1 MKKLTS
7 LLIVLVLVVG
17 AVFALTACDQTDK
30 DAPTTVMNVSLNPE
44 VEFVLDGHGKVVTV
58 NALNEDG
65 NLIITAT
72 VFEGK
77 TAEEAAELF
86 VQVSH
91 EMGFLVSGNA
101 QIKNNDI
108 EITISGEQKDVEE
121 LYNNVKASIQEYFEL
136 ENIVAEIAALET
148 MTRAQMEA
156 LVAQAQPYIDQAKLQ
171 ALSHMELV
179 EELYASRKETC
190 EMYSQEL
197 KNAYYSAKAAAMD
210 TTKIQAL
217 KEQMGSKFNFVL
229 EGLFD
234 AYTDAVAKIEDAR
247 MQYLVSAESDYQVK
261 LAEFRAKKIE
271 FLQKRQ
277 ELAAKEDITEAEI
290 NVLNGLENAV
300 NFIENALVSIGELAN
315 KGKLFHETKVKTM
328 QKTYAKL
335 EKNAKRKVEKFLDLP
350 FVVLIIIQ
358 RLVDLEVGASLL
370 PNRLLLVQLL
380 VRSLL
385 RTLLQ
390 KQELVLLEPS

>member
-17 AVFALTACDQTDK
+17 VLFALTACDQTDK

-72 VFEGK
+72 AFEGK
-77 TAEEAAELF
+77 SAEEAAELF
-86 VQVSH
+86 VQISH

-108 EITISGEQKDVEE
+108 EISISGETKDVEE
-121 LYNNVKASIQEYFEL
+121 IYNDVKASIQEYFTL
-136 ENIVAEIAALET
+136 ENITAQIAALET
-148 MTRAQMEA
+148 VTREQMEA
-156 LVAQAQPYIDQAKLQ
+156 LVAQAQPYIDQAKLK

-190 EMYSQEL
+190 DMYSQEL
-197 KNAYYSAKAAAMD
+197 KNAYYNAKAAAMD

-217 KEQMGSKFNFVL
+217 KKKMGSNFNFVL
-229 EGLFD
+229 EGLFS
-234 AYTDAVAKIEDAR
+234 AYTTAVTKIEDAR
-247 MQYLVSAESDYQVK
+247 MQYLVSPESDYQVK

-277 ELAAKEDITEAEI
+277 ELAEKETLTDTEI
-290 NVLNGLENAV
+290 SVLNSLEAGV
-300 NFIENALVSIGELAN
+300 NLIEEALVQIGVLANKALDSLKATMTKAYDALVSAIENAQVKIADHMDAIMQAQQEQVPVFAAEFEAN
-315 KGKLFHETKVKTM
+315 
-328 QKTYAKL
+328 YASAV
-335 EKNAKRKVEKFLDLP
+335 EQAKADWEAMK
-350 FVVLIIIQ
+350 Q
-358 RLVDLEVGASLL
+358 
-370 PNRLLLVQLL
+370 QL
-380 VRSLL
+380 
-385 RTLLQ
+385 Q
-390 KQELVLLEPS
+390 GQPDAE

>member
-17 AVFALTACDQTDK
+17 ALFALTACDQTDK

-72 VFEGK
+72 AFEGK

-86 VQVSH
+86 VQISH

-108 EITISGEQKDVEE
+108 EISISGETKDVEAI
-121 LYNNVKASIQEYFEL
+121 YNDVKASIQEYFTL
-136 ENIVAEIAALET
+136 ENITAQIAALET
-148 MTRAQMEA
+148 VTREQMEA

-190 EMYSQEL
+190 DMYSQEL
-197 KNAYYSAKAAAMD
+197 KNAYYNAKAAAMD

-217 KEQMGSKFNFVL
+217 KEKMGSNFNFVL
-229 EGLFD
+229 EGLFSV
-234 AYTDAVAKIEDAR
+234 YTTAVTTIEDAR
-247 MQYLVSAESDYQVK
+247 MQYLVSPESDYQIK

-277 ELAAKEDITEAEI
+277 ELAEKETLTDTEI
-290 NVLNGLENAV
+290 SVLNSLEAGVNLIEEALVQIGALANKTLDGLKATMTKAYDALV
-300 NFIENALVSIGELAN
+300 SAIENAQVKIADHMDAIMQAQQEQVPVFAAEFEAN
-315 KGKLFHETKVKTM
+315 
-328 QKTYAKL
+328 YASAV
-335 EKNAKRKVEKFLDLP
+335 EQAKSDWEAMK
-350 FVVLIIIQ
+350 Q
-358 RLVDLEVGASLL
+358 
-370 PNRLLLVQLL
+370 QL
-380 VRSLL
+380 
-385 RTLLQ
+385 Q
-390 KQELVLLEPS
+390 GQPDAE

>member
-17 AVFALTACDQTDK
+17 ALFALTACDQTDK

-72 VFEGK
+72 AFEGK

-86 VQVSH
+86 VQISH

-108 EITISGEQKDVEE
+108 EISISGETKDVEE
-121 LYNNVKASIQEYFEL
+121 IYNDVKASIQEYFTL
-136 ENIVAEIAALET
+136 ENITAQIAALET
-148 MTRAQMEA
+148 VTREQMEA
-156 LVAQAQPYIDQAKLQ
+156 LVAQAQPYIDQAKLK

-190 EMYSQEL
+190 DMYSQEL
-197 KNAYYSAKAAAMD
+197 KNAYYNAKAAAMD

-217 KEQMGSKFNFVL
+217 KEKMGSNFNFVL
-229 EGLFD
+229 EGLFSV
-234 AYTDAVAKIEDAR
+234 YTTAVTTIEDAR
-247 MQYLVSAESDYQVK
+247 MQYLVSPESDYQIK

-277 ELAAKEDITEAEI
+277 ELAEKETLTDTEI
-290 NVLNGLENAV
+290 SVLNSLEAGVNLIEEALVQIGALANKTLDGLKATMTKAYDALV
-300 NFIENALVSIGELAN
+300 SAIENAQVKIADHMDAIMQAQQEQVPVFAAEFEAN
-315 KGKLFHETKVKTM
+315 
-328 QKTYAKL
+328 YASTV
-335 EKNAKRKVEKFLDLP
+335 EQAKADWEAMK
-350 FVVLIIIQ
+350 Q
-358 RLVDLEVGASLL
+358 
-370 PNRLLLVQLL
+370 QL
-380 VRSLL
+380 
-385 RTLLQ
+385 Q
-390 KQELVLLEPS
+390 GQPDAE

>member
-17 AVFALTACDQTDK
+17 ALFALTACDQTDK

-72 VFEGK
+72 AFEGK

-86 VQVSH
+86 VQISH

-108 EITISGEQKDVEE
+108 EISISGETKDVEAI
-121 LYNNVKASIQEYFEL
+121 YNDVKASIQEYFTL
-136 ENIVAEIAALET
+136 ENITAQIAALET
-148 MTRAQMEA
+148 VTREQMEA
-156 LVAQAQPYIDQAKLQ
+156 LVAQAQPYIDQAKLK

-190 EMYSQEL
+190 DMYSQEL
-197 KNAYYSAKAAAMD
+197 KNAYYNAKAAAMD

-217 KEQMGSKFNFVL
+217 KEKMGSNFNFVL
-229 EGLFD
+229 EGLFSV
-234 AYTDAVAKIEDAR
+234 YTTAVTTIEDAR
-247 MQYLVSAESDYQVK
+247 MQYLVSPESDYQIK

-277 ELAAKEDITEAEI
+277 ELAEKETLTDTEI
-290 NVLNGLENAV
+290 SVLNSLEAGVNLIEEALVQIGALANKTLDGLKATMTKAYDALV
-300 NFIENALVSIGELAN
+300 SAIENAQVKIADHMDAIMQAQQEQVPVFAAEFEAN
-315 KGKLFHETKVKTM
+315 
-328 QKTYAKL
+328 YASTV
-335 EKNAKRKVEKFLDLP
+335 EQAKADWEAMK
-350 FVVLIIIQ
+350 Q
-358 RLVDLEVGASLL
+358 
-370 PNRLLLVQLL
+370 QL
-380 VRSLL
+380 
-385 RTLLQ
+385 Q
-390 KQELVLLEPS
+390 GQPDAE

>member
-44 VEFVLDGHGKVVTV
+44 VEFVLDGNGKVVTV

-121 LYNNVKASIQEYFEL
+121 LYNNVKESIQEYFTL

-148 MTRAQMEA
+148 MTREQMEA

-197 KNAYYSAKAAAMD
+197 KNAYYNAKAAAMD

-277 ELAAKEDITEAEI
+277 ELAQKEDITEAEI

-300 NFIENALVSIGELAN
+300 NFIEDALVSIGELAN
-315 KGKLFHETKVKTM
+315 KTLDTLKAGMTKAYNALVSAIESAQVKIADHMDAIMKAQEEQVPVFAAEFEAGYAQAVEQAKADWEAMKL
-328 QKTYAKL
+328 
-335 EKNAKRKVEKFLDLP
+335 
-350 FVVLIIIQ
+350 
-358 RLVDLEVGASLL
+358 
-370 PNRLLLVQLL
+370 QL
-380 VRSLL
+380 
-385 RTLLQ
+385 Q
-390 KQELVLLEPS
+390 GQPDAE

>member
-7 LLIVLVLVVG
+7 LLIVLVLVIG
-17 AVFALTACDQTDK
+17 ALFALTACDQTDK

-72 VFEGK
+72 AFEGK

-86 VQVSH
+86 VQISH

-108 EITISGEQKDVEE
+108 EISISGETKDVEAI
-121 LYNNVKASIQEYFEL
+121 YNDVKASIQEYFTL
-136 ENIVAEIAALET
+136 ENITAQIAALET
-148 MTRAQMEA
+148 VTREQMEA

-190 EMYSQEL
+190 DMYSQEL
-197 KNAYYSAKAAAMD
+197 KNAYYNAKAAAMD

-217 KEQMGSKFNFVL
+217 KEKMGSNFNFVL
-229 EGLFD
+229 EGLFSV
-234 AYTDAVAKIEDAR
+234 YTTAVTKIEDAR
-247 MQYLVSAESDYQVK
+247 MQYLVSPESDYQVK

-277 ELAAKEDITEAEI
+277 ELAEKETLTDTEI
-290 NVLNGLENAV
+290 SVLNSLEAGV
-300 NFIENALVSIGELAN
+300 NLIEEALVQIGVLANKTLDSLKATMTKAYDALVSAIENAQVKIADHMDAIMQAQQEQVPVFAAEFEAN
-315 KGKLFHETKVKTM
+315 
-328 QKTYAKL
+328 YASAV
-335 EKNAKRKVEKFLDLP
+335 ERAKSDWEAMK
-350 FVVLIIIQ
+350 Q
-358 RLVDLEVGASLL
+358 
-370 PNRLLLVQLL
+370 QL
-380 VRSLL
+380 
-385 RTLLQ
+385 Q
-390 KQELVLLEPS
+390 GQPDAE

>member
-7 LLIVLVLVVG
+7 LLIVLVLVIG
-17 AVFALTACDQTDK
+17 ALFALTACDQTDK

-72 VFEGK
+72 AFEGK

-86 VQVSH
+86 VQISH

-108 EITISGEQKDVEE
+108 EISISGETKDVEA
-121 LYNNVKASIQEYFEL
+121 LYNDVKASIQEYFTL
-136 ENIVAEIAALET
+136 ENITAQIAALET
-148 MTRAQMEA
+148 VTREQMEA
-156 LVAQAQPYIDQAKLQ
+156 LVAHAQPYIDQAKLK

-190 EMYSQEL
+190 DMYSQEL
-197 KNAYYSAKAAAMD
+197 KNAYYNAKAAAMD

-217 KEQMGSKFNFVL
+217 KEKMGSNFNFVL
-229 EGLFD
+229 EGLFSV
-234 AYTDAVAKIEDAR
+234 YTTAVTKIEDAR
-247 MQYLVSAESDYQVK
+247 MQYLVSPESDYQVK

-277 ELAAKEDITEAEI
+277 ELAEKETLTDTEI
-290 NVLNGLENAV
+290 SVLNSLEAGV
-300 NFIENALVSIGELAN
+300 NLIEEALVQIGALANKTLDSLKATMTKAYDALVSAIENAQVKIADHMDAIMQAQQEQVPVFAAEFEAN
-315 KGKLFHETKVKTM
+315 
-328 QKTYAKL
+328 YASAV
-335 EKNAKRKVEKFLDLP
+335 EQAKADWEAMK
-350 FVVLIIIQ
+350 Q
-358 RLVDLEVGASLL
+358 
-370 PNRLLLVQLL
+370 QL
-380 VRSLL
+380 
-385 RTLLQ
+385 Q
-390 KQELVLLEPS
+390 GQPDAE

>member
-17 AVFALTACDQTDK
+17 ALFALTACDQTDK

-72 VFEGK
+72 AFEGK
-77 TAEEAAELF
+77 SAEEAAELF
-86 VQVSH
+86 VQISH

-108 EITISGEQKDVEE
+108 EISISGETKDVEE
-121 LYNNVKASIQEYFEL
+121 IYNDVKASIQEYFTL
-136 ENIVAEIAALET
+136 ENITAQIAALET
-148 MTRAQMEA
+148 VTREQMEA
-156 LVAQAQPYIDQAKLQ
+156 LVAQAQPYIDQAKLK

-179 EELYASRKETC
+179 EELYTSRKETC
-190 EMYSQEL
+190 DMYSQEL
-197 KNAYYSAKAAAMD
+197 KNAYYNAKAAAMD

-217 KEQMGSKFNFVL
+217 KKKMGSNFNFVL
-229 EGLFD
+229 EGLFS
-234 AYTDAVAKIEDAR
+234 AYTTAVTKIEDAR
-247 MQYLVSAESDYQVK
+247 MQYLVSPESDYQVK

-277 ELAAKEDITEAEI
+277 ELAEKETLTDTEI
-290 NVLNGLENAV
+290 SVLNSLEAGV
-300 NFIENALVSIGELAN
+300 NLIEEALVQIGVLANKALDSLKATMTKAYDALVSAIENAQVKIADHMDAIMQAQQEQVPVFAAEFEAN
-315 KGKLFHETKVKTM
+315 
-328 QKTYAKL
+328 YASAV
-335 EKNAKRKVEKFLDLP
+335 EQAKADWEAMK
-350 FVVLIIIQ
+350 Q
-358 RLVDLEVGASLL
+358 
-370 PNRLLLVQLL
+370 QL
-380 VRSLL
+380 
-385 RTLLQ
+385 Q
-390 KQELVLLEPS
+390 GQPDAE

>member
-44 VEFVLDGHGKVVTV
+44 VEFVLDGNGKVITV

-72 VFEGK
+72 AFEGK

-108 EITISGEQKDVEE
+108 EISISGEQKDVEAI
-121 LYNNVKASIQEYFEL
+121 YNDVKASIQEYFKL
-136 ENIVAEIAALET
+136 ENITAEIAALET
-148 MTRAQMEA
+148 MTREQVEA

-190 EMYSQEL
+190 DMYSQEL
-197 KNAYYSAKAAAMD
+197 KNAYYNAKAAAMD
-210 TTKIQAL
+210 TAKVEAL
-217 KEQMGSKFNFVL
+217 KGKVSSLLQGTIDSVVKT
-229 EGLFD
+229 
-234 AYTDAVAKIEDAR
+234 YTDALDKIEQTR
-247 MQYLVSAESDYQVK
+247 MDRLVSPESDYQVK

-277 ELAAKEDITEAEI
+277 ELAQKETITDTELAI
-290 NVLNGLENAV
+290 LNNLETAV
-300 NFIENALVSIGELAN
+300 NLIEEALVDIGELAN
-315 KGKLFHETKVKTM
+315 KALDTLKAGVTSAYNAVIS
-328 QKTYAKL
+328 AL
-335 EKNAKRKVEKFLDLP
+335 E
-350 FVVLIIIQ
+350 
-358 RLVDLEVGASLL
+358 
-370 PNRLLLVQLL
+370 LVQVKVSDHLDAIM
-380 VRSLL
+380 
-385 RTLLQ
+385 Q
-390 KQELVLLEPS
+390 AQEEQVPVFAEEFETNYAQAVEQAKADWEAMKTQLKGQPEAE